1 MWIKQVLNAT
11 EESESPVRY
20 FYWSAISAIS
30 AVARRNIYLDK
41 YYYILYPNLYVLLVG
56 ESGLRKGVPISLAQ
70 KLVSK
75 INCTRVLSGRGS
87 IQGIIKNLSQTFTL
101 PDRSLITDAIGFL
114 VSSEFDAMLVKDDS
128 AFTLLTDLYDTHFK
142 TDWKNIIKVAG
153 TDHLKNIYL
162 SLIGASNETN
172 LMSAIPKNAIGGG
185 FVARTIIVL
194 EEKRRLL
201 NDLTERPKVIP
212 DYDALAKRLFE
223 ISNIKGEFKYD
234 NLGKELYQHWYASF
248 MKVESMDKTG
258 TLERIHDTILKVAM
272 CISLSRKNDLVLL
285 KDEIEEA
292 IEECLNCT
300 AGMKKVFLGSG
311 EHSLAKPTAMVLK
324 MLIINPEHKLSRKR
338 LLTEL
343 YGTADA
349 YDLDRIIDTLS
360 QSGAIDSYQNGKD
373 VYYIMKNEIVNQYSR
388 IIKEMN

>member
-1 MWIKQVLNAT
+1 MWIKQVMSST
-11 EESESPVRY
+11 EESESPSRY
-20 FYWSAISAIS
+20 FYWAAISAIS

-41 YYYILYPNLYVLLVG
+41 FYYILYPNLYVLLVG
-56 ESGLRKGVPISLAQ
+56 ESGLRKGVPIALAQ

-75 INCTRVLSGRGS
+75 INCTRVISGRGS
-87 IQGIIKNLSQTFTL
+87 IQGIIKNLSQAFTL
-101 PDRSLITDAIGFL
+101 PDKSLITDAIGFL

-142 TDWKNIIKVAG
+142 TDWKNIIKIAG

-201 NDLTERPKVIP
+201 NDLTNRPKVIP
-212 DYDALAKRLFE
+212 DYDALSKRLFE
-223 ISNIKGEFKYD
+223 ISNLKGEFKYD
-234 NLGKELYQHWYASF
+234 NLAKETYQQWYASF
-248 MKVESMDKTG
+248 MKVEGMDKTG

-272 CISLSRKNDLVLL
+272 CIALSRKNDLVLL

-292 IEECLNCT
+292 TDECLSCV

-311 EHSLAKPTAMVLK
+311 EHSLAKPTAMILK
-324 MLIINPEHKLSRKR
+324 MLIIHPEHKLSRKR
-338 LLTEL
+338 MLTDL

-373 VYYIMKNEIVNQYSR
+373 IFYVMKNEIVSQYSR